1 MYSLANNPNTEIMI
15 GVVNESGI
23 ENEREKERMEGGTG
37 EVGVVKDN
45 YVWLCVFPGMC
56 LCMCVL
62 LCG

>member
-1 MYSLANNPNTEIMI
+1 MMI